1 MNESPN
7 PLPAPVS
14 TVAPGI
20 AVSSLASVSA
30 SASRRKG
37 NRGQSTRRVSRHLR
51 AIRMGLTGLI
61 LLALLY
67 TIAITKSLLVPLVL
81 AGFIGLALNP
91 IVAAAARWR
100 IPRWFAAVVVM
111 LLLGTGLVTAVGT
124 LSTPALNWFHEAPT
138 AMRAFAPKIKP
149 MTQQIEAASRATQTL
164 VGGAVTRNTQ
174 QPNTFAFT
182 AWDIVATAPKII
194 ASVLTVALLV
204 FFFLVYGDEILR
216 RAVEISPT
224 FAYKRHTVSIV
235 RNIQIEVSSYLLL
248 TAAINVTLGLVTS
261 AMLYLYGVPDPLLW
275 GCFAT
280 VANFIPYVGAITTTT
295 VLAVVGALH
304 FQELGPALLPAAT
317 FAGITAVE
325 GNMITP
331 MLQGR
336 RSRLSPVAILLWL
349 LVWGWIW
356 GIPGAIL
363 AVPMLT
369 CVKLITAKLRGWE
382 WFAHII
388 SR

>member
-1 MNESPN
+1 MNEPASSLPT
-7 PLPAPVS
+7 PLASTAAPGSAVS
-14 TVAPGI
+14 TLVTQP
-20 AVSSLASVSA
+20 
-30 SASRRKG
+30 RRKT
-37 NRGQSTRRVSRHLR
+37 RSSRSTRRISRHLQ
-51 AIRMGLTGLI
+51 AIRISLTGMI
-61 LLALLY
+61 LLALVY
-67 TIAITKSLLVPLVL
+67 TIAIGKSLLVPLVL

-91 IVAAAARWR
+91 IVATAARWR
-100 IPRWFAAVVVM
+100 VPRWLAAVTLMM
-111 LLLGTGLVTAVGT
+111 LLMAGLVTAAVT
-124 LSTPALNWFHEAPT
+124 LSQPALNWFHEAPT
-138 AMRAFAPKIKP
+138 ALRSLAPKIKP
-149 MTQQIEAASRATQTL
+149 LTQQIEAASRATQSL
-164 VGGAVTRNTQ
+164 AGGVPTRAVQ
-174 QPNTFAFT
+174 QPSMLAFT
-182 AWDIVATAPKII
+182 AWDVVSTAPKIV

-235 RNIQIEVSSYLLL
+235 RSIQVEVSSYLLL
-248 TAAINVTLGLVTS
+248 TAAINVTLGLAT
-261 AMLYLYGVPDPLLW
+261 AGMLYVYDVPDPLLW

-295 VLAVVGALH
+295 VLAVVGTLH
-304 FQELGPALLPAAT
+304 FQQVGTALLPAIT

-325 GNMITP
+325 GNLITP

-349 LVWGWIW
+349 LIWGWLW

-369 CVKLITAKLRGWE
+369 CVKLITARLRGWE

>member
-1 MNESPN
+1 MSEFPS
-7 PLPAPVS
+7 PLPTPLPSTTAPGAAVS
-14 TVAPGI
+14 TLVTRG
-20 AVSSLASVSA
+20 
-30 SASRRKG
+30 RRKPG
-37 NRGQSTRRVSRHLR
+37 SSRSTRRISRHLR
-51 AIRMGLTGLI
+51 AIRISLTGVI
-61 LLALLY
+61 LLAVLY
-67 TIAITKSLLVPLVL
+67 TVVLAKSLLVPLVL

-91 IVAAAARWR
+91 IVVAAARVR
-100 IPRWFAAVVVM
+100 FPRWLAAVTVM
-111 LLLGTGLVTAVGT
+111 VLLGVGLVSAIAT

-164 VGGAVTRNTQ
+164 VGGTVARNAPQ
-174 QPNTFAFT
+174 ANNSFAFT
-182 AWDIVATAPKII
+182 AWDIVAGAPKVL

-235 RNIQIEVSSYLLL
+235 RSIQVEVSSYLLL
-248 TAAINVTLGLVTS
+248 TAAINVTLGLVT
-261 AMLYLYGVPDPLLW
+261 AGMLYLYGVPDPLLW
-275 GCFAT
+275 GTVAT
-280 VANFIPYVGAITTTT
+280 IANFIPYVGAITTTT
-295 VLAVVGALH
+295 VLAVVGVLH
-304 FQELGPALLPAAT
+304 FQEIGPALLPAAT
-317 FAGITAVE
+317 FAGITAIE
-325 GNMITP
+325 GNMLTP
-331 MLQGR
+331 LLQGR

-349 LVWGWIW
+349 LIWGWLW
-356 GIPGAIL
+356 GIPGALL

>member
-1 MNESPN
+1 VNEPPN
-7 PLPAPVS
+7 PLPAPVPSAPIVGPGVAVS
-14 TVAPGI
+14 TLAVAP
-20 AVSSLASVSA
+20 
-30 SASRRKG
+30 SRRKPG
-37 NRGQSTRRVSRHLR
+37 SGRSTRRISRHLR
-51 AIRMGLTGLI
+51 AIRIGLTGLI

-67 TIAITKSLLVPLVL
+67 TIAISKSLLVPLVL

-100 IPRWFAAVVVM
+100 IPRWLAAVVVM
-111 LLLGTGLVTAVGT
+111 LLLGTGLVTAVST
-124 LSTPALNWFHEAPT
+124 LSTPALNWFHDAPA

-164 VGGAVTRNTQ
+164 AGGVVTRNTQ
-174 QPNTFAFT
+174 QPNTFSFT

-235 RNIQIEVSSYLLL
+235 RSIQVEVSSYLLL
-248 TAAINVTLGLVTS
+248 TAAINVTLGMVTS

-280 VANFIPYVGAITTTT
+280 VANFIPYVGAISTTT

-349 LVWGWIW
+349 LIWGWIW

>member
-1 MNESPN
+1 M
-7 PLPAPVS
+7 
-14 TVAPGI
+14 
-20 AVSSLASVSA
+20 
-30 SASRRKG
+30 
-37 NRGQSTRRVSRHLR
+37 
-51 AIRMGLTGLI
+51 I
-61 LLALLY
+61 LLATVY
-67 TIAITKSLLVPLVL
+67 TVAIGKSLLVPLVL
-81 AGFIGLALNP
+81 AAFIGLALNP
-91 IVAAAARWR
+91 IVVAAARIR
-100 IPRWFAAVVVM
+100 LPRWFAAVTVM
-111 LLLGTGLVTAVGT
+111 LLLGVGLVSAVAT
-124 LSTPALNWFHEAPT
+124 LSTPALNWFHEAPA
-138 AMRAFAPKIKP
+138 AMRTFAPKIKP

-164 VGGAVTRNTQ
+164 VGGTGARNAPQ
-174 QPNTFAFT
+174 ASNDFAFT
-182 AWDIVATAPKII
+182 AWDIVAGAPKVL

-235 RNIQIEVSSYLLL
+235 RSIQTEVSSYLLL
-248 TAAINVTLGLVTS
+248 TAAINVTLGLVT
-261 AMLYLYGVPDPLLW
+261 AGMLYLYGVPDPLLW
-275 GCFAT
+275 GSVAAI
-280 VANFIPYVGAITTTT
+280 ANFIPYVGAITTTT
-295 VLAVVGALH
+295 ILSIVGVLH

-317 FAGITAVE
+317 FAGITAIE
-325 GNMITP
+325 GNLLTP

-356 GIPGAIL
+356 GIPGALL

>member
-1 MNESPN
+1 MSEFPGALPT
-7 PLPAPVS
+7 PLSS
-14 TVAPGI
+14 TTAPGA
-20 AVSSLASVSA
+20 AVTSLPTR
-30 SASRRKG
+30 SRRKPG
-37 NRGQSTRRVSRHLR
+37 SSRSTRRISRHLR
-51 AIRMGLTGLI
+51 AIRISLTGMI
-61 LLALLY
+61 LLALVY
-67 TIAITKSLLVPLVL
+67 TVVLGKSLLVPLVL

-91 IVAAAARWR
+91 IVVAAARVR
-100 IPRWFAAVVVM
+100 IPRWLAAVTVMVM
-111 LLLGTGLVTAVGT
+111 LGVGLVSAVAT

-149 MTQQIEAASRATQTL
+149 MTQQIEAASRATQSL
-164 VGGAVTRNTQ
+164 VGGATSRNAPQAATG
-174 QPNTFAFT
+174 FAFT
-182 AWDIVATAPKII
+182 AWDIVAGAPKVL

-235 RNIQIEVSSYLLL
+235 RSIQVEVSSYLLL
-248 TAAINVTLGLVTS
+248 TAAINVTLGLVT
-261 AMLYLYGVPDPLLW
+261 AGMLYLYGVPDPLLW
-275 GCFAT
+275 GTVAT

-295 VLAVVGALH
+295 VLAIVGVLH

-317 FAGITAVE
+317 FAGITAIE
-325 GNMITP
+325 GNMLTP

-349 LVWGWIW
+349 LIWGWLW
-356 GIPGAIL
+356 GIPGALL

-369 CVKLITAKLRGWE
+369 CVKLITARLRGWE

>member
-1 MNESPN
+1 MSDLPGGLPT
-7 PLPAPVS
+7 PLSS
-14 TVAPGI
+14 TMAPG
-20 AVSSLASVSA
+20 AGMATLPTRP
-30 SASRRKG
+30 RRKPG
-37 NRGQSTRRVSRHLR
+37 SSRSTRRISRHLK
-51 AIRMGLTGLI
+51 AIRISLTGMI
-61 LLALLY
+61 LLALVY
-67 TIAITKSLLVPLVL
+67 TVVLGKSLLVPLVL
-81 AGFIGLALNP
+81 AGFLGLALNP
-91 IVAAAARWR
+91 IVVAAARVR
-100 IPRWFAAVVVM
+100 IPRWLASVTVMVM
-111 LLLGTGLVTAVGT
+111 LGVGLVSAIAT

-149 MTQQIEAASRATQTL
+149 MTQQIEAASRATQNL
-164 VGGAVTRNTQ
+164 VGGTTARNAPQ
-174 QPNTFAFT
+174 AAAGFAFT
-182 AWDIVATAPKII
+182 AWDIVAGAPKVL

-235 RNIQIEVSSYLLL
+235 RSIQVEVSSYLLM
-248 TAAINVTLGLVTS
+248 TAAINVTLGLVT
-261 AMLYLYGVPDPLLW
+261 AGMLYLYGVPDPLLW
-275 GCFAT
+275 GTVAT

-295 VLAVVGALH
+295 VLAIVGVLH
-304 FQELGPALLPAAT
+304 FQELGPAMLPAAT
-317 FAGITAVE
+317 FAGITAIE
-325 GNMITP
+325 GNMLTP

-349 LVWGWIW
+349 LIWGWLW
-356 GIPGAIL
+356 GIPGALL

-369 CVKLITAKLRGWE
+369 CVKLITARLRGWE

>member
-1 MNESPN
+1 MNEPASSLPT
-7 PLPAPVS
+7 PLAPTAAPGSAVS
-14 TVAPGI
+14 TLVTQP
-20 AVSSLASVSA
+20 
-30 SASRRKG
+30 RRKT
-37 NRGQSTRRVSRHLR
+37 RSSRSTRRISRHLQ
-51 AIRMGLTGLI
+51 AIRISLTGMI
-61 LLALLY
+61 LLALVY
-67 TIAITKSLLVPLVL
+67 TIAIGKSLLVPLVL

-91 IVAAAARWR
+91 IVATAARWR
-100 IPRWFAAVVVM
+100 VPRWLAAVTLMM
-111 LLLGTGLVTAVGT
+111 LLMAGLVTAAVT
-124 LSTPALNWFHEAPT
+124 LSQPALNWFHEAPT
-138 AMRAFAPKIKP
+138 ALRSLAPKIKP
-149 MTQQIEAASRATQTL
+149 LTQQIEAASRATQSL
-164 VGGAVTRNTQ
+164 AGGVPTRAVQ
-174 QPNTFAFT
+174 QPSMLAFT
-182 AWDIVATAPKII
+182 AWDVVSTAPKIV

-235 RNIQIEVSSYLLL
+235 RSIQVEVSSYLLL
-248 TAAINVTLGLVTS
+248 TAAINVTLGLAT
-261 AMLYLYGVPDPLLW
+261 AGMLYVYDVPDPLLW

-295 VLAVVGALH
+295 VLAVVGTLH
-304 FQELGPALLPAAT
+304 FQQVGTALLPAIT

-325 GNMITP
+325 GNLITP

-349 LVWGWIW
+349 LIWGWLW

-369 CVKLITAKLRGWE
+369 CVKLITARLRGWE

>member
-1 MNESPN
+1 M
-7 PLPAPVS
+7 
-14 TVAPGI
+14 
-20 AVSSLASVSA
+20 
-30 SASRRKG
+30 SR
-37 NRGQSTRRVSRHLR
+37 NLR
-51 AIRMGLTGLI
+51 AIRISLTCLV
-61 LLALLY
+61 LLAAIY
-67 TIAITKSLLVPLVL
+67 TVAIGKSLLVPLVL

-91 IVAAAARWR
+91 IVAAAAHVR
-100 IPRWFAAVVVM
+100 IPRWLSAVTVM
-111 LLLGTGLVTAVGT
+111 LLLGFGLVSAVT
-124 LSTPALNWFHEAPT
+124 SLSEPALNWFHEAPT

-149 MTQQIEAASRATQTL
+149 LTQQIEAASRATQNL
-164 VGGAVTRNTQ
+164 VGGTVVRNAPQ
-174 QPNTFAFT
+174 SPNSFAFT
-182 AWDIVATAPKII
+182 AWDILAGAPKVF

-224 FAYKRHTVSIV
+224 FTYKRHTVSIV
-235 RNIQIEVSSYLLL
+235 RSIQVEVSSYLLL
-248 TAAINVTLGLVTS
+248 TAAINVTLGLVT
-261 AMLYLYGVPDPLLW
+261 AGMLYLYGVPDPLLW
-275 GCFAT
+275 GTVAT
-280 VANFIPYVGAITTTT
+280 IANFIPYVGAITTTS

-317 FAGITAVE
+317 FAGITAIE

-349 LVWGWIW
+349 LVWGWLW
-356 GIPGAIL
+356 GVPGALL

-369 CVKLITAKLRGWE
+369 CVKLITAKLRGWQ

>member
-1 MNESPN
+1 M
-7 PLPAPVS
+7 PAPVPS
-14 TVAPGI
+14 PAPPGV
-20 AVSSLASVSA
+20 AVSSLAVA
-30 SASRRKG
+30 RARRKPG
-37 NRGQSTRRVSRHLR
+37 SSRSTRRISRHLV
-51 AIRMGLTGLI
+51 AIRISLTAMI
-61 LLALLY
+61 LLATVY
-67 TIAITKSLLVPLVL
+67 TVAIGKSLLVPLVL
-81 AGFIGLALNP
+81 AAFIGLALNP
-91 IVAAAARWR
+91 IVVAAARIR
-100 IPRWFAAVVVM
+100 LPRWFAAVTVM
-111 LLLGTGLVTAVGT
+111 LLLGVGLVSAVAT
-124 LSTPALNWFHEAPT
+124 LSTPALNWFHEAPA
-138 AMRAFAPKIKP
+138 AMRTFAPKIKP

-164 VGGAVTRNTQ
+164 VGGTVARNAPQ
-174 QPNTFAFT
+174 ASNDFAFT
-182 AWDIVATAPKII
+182 AWDIVAGAPKVL

-235 RNIQIEVSSYLLL
+235 RSIQTEVSSYLLL
-248 TAAINVTLGLVTS
+248 TAAINVTLGLVT
-261 AMLYLYGVPDPLLW
+261 AGMLYLYGVPDPLLW
-275 GCFAT
+275 GSVAAI
-280 VANFIPYVGAITTTT
+280 ANFIPYVGAITTTT
-295 VLAVVGALH
+295 ILSIVGVLH

-317 FAGITAVE
+317 FAGITAIE
-325 GNMITP
+325 GNLLTP

-356 GIPGAIL
+356 GIPGALL

>member
-1 MNESPN
+1 MSEPPA
-7 PLPAPVS
+7 PLPAPS
-14 TVAPGI
+14 PGPGLTAPPGI
-20 AVSSLASVSA
+20 AVSSLLAP
-30 SASRRKG
+30 SRRKPG
-37 NRGQSTRRVSRHLR
+37 SSRSTRRISRHLR
-51 AIRMGLTGLI
+51 AIRIGLTGLI
-61 LLALLY
+61 LLALVY
-67 TIAITKSLLVPLVL
+67 TIAICKSLLVPLVL

-91 IVAAAARWR
+91 IVAAAGRWR
-100 IPRWFAAVVVM
+100 IPRWLASVSVM
-111 LLLGTGLVTAVGT
+111 VLLGAGLVTAVTT
-124 LSTPALNWFHEAPT
+124 LSQPAMNWFHEAPA

-164 VGGAVTRNTQ
+164 VGGAVSRSQ
-174 QPNTFAFT
+174 QQQSTFAFT
-182 AWDIVATAPKII
+182 AWDIVSTAPKIL

-235 RNIQIEVSSYLLL
+235 RSIQVEVSSYLLL

-280 VANFIPYVGAITTTT
+280 VANFIPYVGAISTTT

-304 FQELGPALLPAAT
+304 FQELGPALLPAGT
-317 FAGITAVE
+317 FACITAVE
-325 GNMITP
+325 GNMLTP
-331 MLQGR
+331 LLQGR

-349 LVWGWIW
+349 LIWGWIW

>member
-1 MNESPN
+1 MND
-7 PLPAPVS
+7 PLSTHLPLASAAAPGVAVS
-14 TVAPGI
+14 T
-20 AVSSLASVSA
+20 LATR
-30 SASRRKG
+30 SRSRSNTG
-37 NRGQSTRRVSRHLR
+37 RTARRMSRHLKS
-51 AIRMGLTGLI
+51 IRISLTGII
-61 LLALLY
+61 LLALIY
-67 TIAITKSLLVPLVL
+67 TVAIGKSLLVPLVL

-91 IVAAAARWR
+91 IVATAARWR
-100 IPRWFAAVVVM
+100 IPRWLAAVTLM
-111 LLLGTGLVTAVGT
+111 FLLGAGLVAGAAT
-124 LSTPALNWFHEAPT
+124 LSQPALNWLHQAPT
-138 AMRAFAPKIKP
+138 AMRSIAPRIKP

-164 VGGAVTRNTQ
+164 VGGSTARN
-174 QPNTFAFT
+174 QPQANSDIAFT
-182 AWDIVATAPKII
+182 AWDVMAGTPKVV

-235 RNIQIEVSSYLLL
+235 RSIQVEVSSYLLL

-261 AMLYLYGVPDPLLW
+261 GMLYLYGVPDPLLW
-275 GCFAT
+275 GSFAT
-280 VANFIPYVGAITTTT
+280 IANFIPYVGAITTTT
-295 VLAVVGALH
+295 VLAIVGALH
-304 FQELGPALLPAAT
+304 FQDLGTALLPAAT

-325 GNMITP
+325 GNLLTP

-349 LVWGWIW
+349 LVWGWLW

-369 CVKLITAKLRGWE
+369 CVKLITAKLRGWQ
-382 WFAHII
+382 WFAHMI

>member
-1 MNESPN
+1 MSELPGTWPT
-7 PLPAPVS
+7 PLSS
-14 TVAPGI
+14 TTATG
-20 AVSSLASVSA
+20 AVVTSLPTRP
-30 SASRRKG
+30 RRKPG
-37 NRGQSTRRVSRHLR
+37 SSRSTRRISRHLR
-51 AIRMGLTGLI
+51 AIRISLTGMI
-61 LLALLY
+61 LLALVY
-67 TIAITKSLLVPLVL
+67 TVVLGKSLLVPLVL
-81 AGFIGLALNP
+81 AAFIGLALNP
-91 IVAAAARWR
+91 IVVAAARVR
-100 IPRWFAAVVVM
+100 IPRWLAAVTVMVM
-111 LLLGTGLVTAVGT
+111 LGLGLVSAVAT

-149 MTQQIEAASRATQTL
+149 MTQQIEAASRATQSL
-164 VGGAVTRNTQ
+164 VGGATSRNAPQAATG
-174 QPNTFAFT
+174 FAFT
-182 AWDIVATAPKII
+182 AWDIVAGAPKVL

-235 RNIQIEVSSYLLL
+235 RSIQVEVSSYLLL
-248 TAAINVTLGLVTS
+248 TAAINVTLGLVT
-261 AMLYLYGVPDPLLW
+261 AGMLYLYGVPDPLLW
-275 GCFAT
+275 GTVAT

-295 VLAVVGALH
+295 VLAIVGVLH

-317 FAGITAVE
+317 FAGITAIE
-325 GNMITP
+325 GNMLTP

-349 LVWGWIW
+349 LIWGWLW
-356 GIPGAIL
+356 GIPGALL

-369 CVKLITAKLRGWE
+369 CVKLITARLRGWE

>member
-1 MNESPN
+1 MND
-7 PLPAPVS
+7 PLSTHLPLASAAAPGVAVS
-14 TVAPGI
+14 T
-20 AVSSLASVSA
+20 LATR
-30 SASRRKG
+30 SRSRSNTG
-37 NRGQSTRRVSRHLR
+37 RTARRMSRHLKS
-51 AIRMGLTGLI
+51 IRISLTGMI
-61 LLALLY
+61 LLALVY
-67 TIAITKSLLVPLVL
+67 TVAIGKSLLVPLVL

-91 IVAAAARWR
+91 IVATAARWR
-100 IPRWFAAVVVM
+100 IPRWLAAVTLM
-111 LLLGTGLVTAVGT
+111 FLLGAGLVAGAAT
-124 LSTPALNWFHEAPT
+124 LSQPALNWLHQAPT
-138 AMRAFAPKIKP
+138 AMRSIAPRIKP

-164 VGGAVTRNTQ
+164 VGGSTARN
-174 QPNTFAFT
+174 QPQANSDIAFT
-182 AWDIVATAPKII
+182 AWDVMAGTPKVV

-235 RNIQIEVSSYLLL
+235 RSIQVEVSSYLLL

-261 AMLYLYGVPDPLLW
+261 GMLYLYGVPDPLLW
-275 GCFAT
+275 GSFAT
-280 VANFIPYVGAITTTT
+280 IANFIPYVGAITTTT

-304 FQELGPALLPAAT
+304 FQDLGTALLPAAT

-325 GNMITP
+325 GNLLTP

-349 LVWGWIW
+349 LVWGWLW

-369 CVKLITAKLRGWE
+369 CVKLITAKLRGWQ
-382 WFAHII
+382 WFAHMI

>member
-1 MNESPN
+1 MSDFPS
-7 PLPAPVS
+7 PLPTPLPSTTAPGAAVS
-14 TVAPGI
+14 TLVTRG
-20 AVSSLASVSA
+20 
-30 SASRRKG
+30 RRKPG
-37 NRGQSTRRVSRHLR
+37 SSRSTRRISRHLR
-51 AIRMGLTGLI
+51 AIRISLTGMI
-61 LLALLY
+61 LLAVLY
-67 TIAITKSLLVPLVL
+67 TVVLSKSLLVPLVL

-91 IVAAAARWR
+91 IVVAAARVR
-100 IPRWFAAVVVM
+100 FPRWLAAVIVMVM
-111 LLLGTGLVTAVGT
+111 LGVGLVSAIAT

-149 MTQQIEAASRATQTL
+149 MTQQIEAASRATQNL
-164 VGGAVTRNTQ
+164 VGGTVARNAPQ
-174 QPNTFAFT
+174 ANAGFAFT
-182 AWDIVATAPKII
+182 AWDIVAGAPKVL

-235 RNIQIEVSSYLLL
+235 RSIQVEVSSYLLL
-248 TAAINVTLGLVTS
+248 TAAINVTLGLVT
-261 AMLYLYGVPDPLLW
+261 AGMLYLYGVPDPLLW
-275 GCFAT
+275 GTVAT

-295 VLAVVGALH
+295 VLAVVGVLH
-304 FQELGPALLPAAT
+304 FQEIGPALLPAAT
-317 FAGITAVE
+317 FAGITAIE
-325 GNMITP
+325 GNLLTP

-349 LVWGWIW
+349 LIWGWLW
-356 GIPGAIL
+356 GIPGALL

>member
-1 MNESPN
+1 MRT
-7 PLPAPVS
+7 A
-14 TVAPGI
+14 
-20 AVSSLASVSA
+20 
-30 SASRRKG
+30 RK
-37 NRGQSTRRVSRHLR
+37 VSRHLR
-51 AIRMGLTGLI
+51 AIRVSLTGII
-61 LLALLY
+61 LLAVIY
-67 TIAITKSLLVPLVL
+67 TVAVGKSLLVPLVL

-91 IVAAAARWR
+91 IVAAASRWR
-100 IPRWFAAVVVM
+100 VPRWLAAVVVM
-111 LLLGTGLVTAVGT
+111 ALLSGGVVLAVAK
-124 LSTPALNWFHEAPT
+124 LSQPALNWFHEAPT

-149 MTQQIEAASRATQTL
+149 LTQQIEMASRATQTL
-164 VGGAVTRNTQ
+164 VGGATSRGLPQTD
-174 QPNTFAFT
+174 TGLAFT
-182 AWDIVATAPKII
+182 AWDIVAGAPKVL

-235 RNIQIEVSSYLLL
+235 RSIQIEVSSYLLL

-261 AMLYLYGVPDPLLW
+261 GMLYLYGVPDPLLW
-275 GCFAT
+275 GTFAT
-280 VANFIPYVGAITTTT
+280 VANFIPYVGAISTTTI
-295 VLAVVGALH
+295 LAVVGVLH

-325 GNMITP
+325 GNLLTP

-336 RSRLSPVAILLWL
+336 RSRLSPVAILMWL
-349 LVWGWIW
+349 LIWGWLW
-356 GIPGAIL
+356 GIPGALL

-369 CVKLITAKLRGWE
+369 CFKLITAKLRGWE
-382 WFAHII
+382 WFAHVI

>member
-1 MNESPN
+1 MSDLPS
-7 PLPAPVS
+7 PLPTPLPSTAAPGVAVS
-14 TVAPGI
+14 TI
-20 AVSSLASVSA
+20 AAR
-30 SASRRKG
+30 SRRTPG
-37 NRGQSTRRVSRHLR
+37 SSRSTRRISRHLR
-51 AIRMGLTGLI
+51 SIRISLTGI
-61 LLALLY
+61 IMLALLY
-67 TIAITKSLLVPLVL
+67 TVAIGKSILVPLVL

-91 IVAAAARWR
+91 IVAAAARVR
-100 IPRWFAAVVVM
+100 IPRWLAAVTVM
-111 LLLGTGLVTAVGT
+111 ILLGTGLVSAVAT

-164 VGGAVTRNTQ
+164 VGGTVARNVPQ
-174 QPNTFAFT
+174 SPNGLAFT
-182 AWDIVATAPKII
+182 AWDIVAGAPKVL
-194 ASVLTVALLV
+194 ASILTVALLV

-224 FAYKRHTVSIV
+224 FSYKRHTVSIV
-235 RNIQIEVSSYLLL
+235 RSIQVEVSSYLLL
-248 TAAINVTLGLVTS
+248 TAAINVTLGLVT
-261 AMLYLYGVPDPLLW
+261 AGMLYLYGVPDPLLW
-275 GCFAT
+275 GSVAAI
-280 VANFIPYVGAITTTT
+280 ANFIPYVGAITTTT
-295 VLAVVGALH
+295 ILAIVGTLH

-349 LVWGWIW
+349 LIWGWLW
-356 GIPGAIL
+356 GIPGALL

-369 CVKLITAKLRGWE
+369 CVKLITAKLRGWQ
-382 WFAHII
+382 WFAHIV

>member
-1 MNESPN
+1 MPQSLPT
-7 PLPAPVS
+7 PLPSTAAPGVAVS
-14 TVAPGI
+14 T
-20 AVSSLASVSA
+20 LAIR
-30 SASRRKG
+30 SRRKPG
-37 NRGQSTRRVSRHLR
+37 SSRSTRRISRHLR
-51 AIRMGLTGLI
+51 AIRISLTAMI
-61 LLALLY
+61 LLAAIY
-67 TIAITKSLLVPLVL
+67 TIAIGKSLLVPLVL
-81 AGFIGLALNP
+81 AAFLGLALNP
-91 IVAAAARWR
+91 LVVAAARLR
-100 IPRWFAAVVVM
+100 FPRWLAAVTLM
-111 LLLGTGLVTAVGT
+111 LLLGVGLVSAVAT
-124 LSTPALNWFHEAPT
+124 LSTPALNWFHEAPN

-149 MTQQIEAASRATQTL
+149 MTQQIEAASRATQNL
-164 VGGAVTRNTQ
+164 VGGAVARNAPQAASSFT
-174 QPNTFAFT
+174 FT
-182 AWDIVATAPKII
+182 AWDIVAGAPKVL

-235 RNIQIEVSSYLLL
+235 RSIQVEVSSYLLL
-248 TAAINVTLGLVTS
+248 TAAINATLGLVT
-261 AMLYLYGVPDPLLW
+261 AGMLYLYGVPDPLLW
-275 GCFAT
+275 GSVAAI
-280 VANFIPYVGAITTTT
+280 ANFIPYVGAITTTT
-295 VLAVVGALH
+295 VLSVVGVLH

-317 FAGITAVE
+317 FAGITAIE
-325 GNMITP
+325 GNLLTP

-356 GIPGAIL
+356 GIPGALL

>member
-1 MNESPN
+1 VSDLPS
-7 PLPAPVS
+7 PLPTPVPS
-14 TVAPGI
+14 TAAPGA
-20 AVSSLASVSA
+20 AVSAIGTRPRRTPGS
-30 SASRRKG
+30 SR
-37 NRGQSTRRVSRHLR
+37 STRRISRHLR
-51 AIRMGLTGLI
+51 AIRISLTCMI
-61 LLALLY
+61 LLALVY
-67 TIAITKSLLVPLVL
+67 TVVIGKSLLVPLVL
-81 AGFIGLALNP
+81 AAFIGLALNP
-91 IVAAAARWR
+91 IVAAAARVS
-100 IPRWFAAVVVM
+100 IPRWLAAVTVM
-111 LLLGTGLVTAVGT
+111 ILLGAGLVSGVST
-124 LSTPALNWFHEAPT
+124 LSAPALNWFHEAPA

-149 MTQQIEAASRATQTL
+149 MTQQIEAASRATQNL
-164 VGGAVTRNTQ
+164 VGGAVARNGP
-174 QPNTFAFT
+174 QPSENSFAFT
-182 AWDIVATAPKII
+182 AWDIVAGAPKVL

-235 RNIQIEVSSYLLL
+235 RSIQVEVSSYLLL
-248 TAAINVTLGLVTS
+248 TAAINVTLGLITAGV
-261 AMLYLYGVPDPLLW
+261 LYLYGLPDPLLW
-275 GCFAT
+275 GTVAT
-280 VANFIPYVGAITTTT
+280 VANFIPYVGAITTTSI
-295 VLAVVGALH
+295 LAVVGALH

-325 GNMITP
+325 GNLITP

-349 LVWGWIW
+349 LVWGWLW
-356 GIPGAIL
+356 GIPGALL

-369 CVKLITAKLRGWE
+369 CVKLITARLRGWT

>member
-1 MNESPN
+1 VSDFPS
-7 PLPAPVS
+7 PLPTPVPSTAAPGAAVS
-14 TVAPGI
+14 TI
-20 AVSSLASVSA
+20 AVP
-30 SASRRKG
+30 SRRKPG
-37 NRGQSTRRVSRHLR
+37 SGRSSRRMSRNLR
-51 AIRMGLTGLI
+51 AIRISLTCLV
-61 LLALLY
+61 LLAAIY
-67 TIAITKSLLVPLVL
+67 TVAIGKSLLVPLVL

-91 IVAAAARWR
+91 IVAAAAHVR
-100 IPRWFAAVVVM
+100 IPRWLSAVTVM
-111 LLLGTGLVTAVGT
+111 LLLGFGLVSAVTT
-124 LSTPALNWFHEAPT
+124 LSEPALNWFHEAPT

-149 MTQQIEAASRATQTL
+149 LTQQIEAASRATQNL
-164 VGGAVTRNTQ
+164 VGGTVVRNAPQ
-174 QPNTFAFT
+174 SPNSFAFT
-182 AWDIVATAPKII
+182 AWDILAGAPKVL

-235 RNIQIEVSSYLLL
+235 RSIQVEVSSYLLL

-261 AMLYLYGVPDPLLW
+261 GMLYLYGVPDPLLW
-275 GCFAT
+275 GTVAT
-280 VANFIPYVGAITTTT
+280 IANFIPYVGAITTTS

-349 LVWGWIW
+349 LVWGWLW
-356 GIPGAIL
+356 GVPGALL

-369 CVKLITAKLRGWE
+369 CVKLITAKLRGWQ

>member
-1 MNESPN
+1 MSDFPS
-7 PLPAPVS
+7 PLPTPLPSTAAPGVAVS
-14 TVAPGI
+14 T
-20 AVSSLASVSA
+20 LATRA
-30 SASRRKG
+30 RRKPG
-37 NRGQSTRRVSRHLR
+37 SSRSTRRISRHLR
-51 AIRMGLTGLI
+51 SIRISLNGII

-67 TIAITKSLLVPLVL
+67 TVAIGKSILVPLVL

-91 IVAAAARWR
+91 IVAAAARMR
-100 IPRWFAAVVVM
+100 IPRWLAAVTVM
-111 LLLGTGLVTAVGT
+111 LLLGTGLVSAVTT

-164 VGGAVTRNTQ
+164 VGGTVARSAPQSANS
-174 QPNTFAFT
+174 FAFSV
-182 AWDIVATAPKII
+182 WDVVASAPKVL
-194 ASVLTVALLV
+194 ASILTVALLV

-224 FAYKRHTVSIV
+224 FSYKRHTVSIV
-235 RNIQIEVSSYLLL
+235 RSIQEEVSSYLLM
-248 TAAINVTLGLVTS
+248 TASINVTLGLVT
-261 AMLYLYGVPDPLLW
+261 AGMLYLYGVPDPLLW
-275 GCFAT
+275 GTVAT

-295 VLAVVGALH
+295 ILAIVGALH
-304 FQELGPALLPAAT
+304 FQDLGAALIPAGT
-317 FAGITAVE
+317 FAGITAIE
-325 GNMITP
+325 GNLITP

-349 LVWGWIW
+349 LIWGWLW
-356 GIPGAIL
+356 GIPGALL

-369 CVKLITAKLRGWE
+369 CVKLITAKLRGWQ

>member
-1 MNESPN
+1 VNQPPN
-7 PLPAPVS
+7 PLPAPIPINAPGVPVS
-14 TVAPGI
+14 TLSVA
-20 AVSSLASVSA
+20 A
-30 SASRRKG
+30 SARRKTSNG
-37 NRGQSTRRVSRHLR
+37 RTARRVSRHLR

-111 LLLGTGLVTAVGT
+111 GLLGTGMVTAVTT
-124 LSTPALNWFHEAPT
+124 LSTPALNWFHEAPD

-164 VGGAVTRNTQ
+164 VGGAVTRNNQ
-174 QPNTFAFT
+174 QPSSFAFN
-182 AWDIVATAPKII
+182 AWDIVSTAPKIL

-235 RNIQIEVSSYLLL
+235 RSIQVEVSSYLLL

-349 LVWGWIW
+349 LIWGWIW

-369 CVKLITAKLRGWE
+369 CVKLVTAKLRGWQ

>member
-1 MNESPN
+1 MTDTAS
-7 PLPAPVS
+7 PLPTPLAS
-14 TVAPGI
+14 TAAPGS
-20 AVSSLASVSA
+20 AVSSLVARP
-30 SASRRKG
+30 RRKAG
-37 NRGQSTRRVSRHLR
+37 AGRSTRRISRHLR
-51 AIRMGLTGLI
+51 AIRISLTGII
-61 LLALLY
+61 LLAVVY
-67 TIAITKSLLVPLVL
+67 TIAIGKSLLVPLVL
-81 AGFIGLALNP
+81 AAFIGLALNP
-91 IVAAAARWR
+91 IVASAARWR
-100 IPRWFAAVVVM
+100 VPRWLAAVTLM
-111 LLLGTGLVTAVGT
+111 LLLGAGIVSAVTT
-124 LSTPALNWFHEAPT
+124 LSEPAMNWFHEAPT
-138 AMRAFAPKIKP
+138 AMRSLAPKIKP
-149 MTQQIEAASRATQTL
+149 LTQQIEAASRATQSL
-164 VGGAVTRNTQ
+164 AGGAVTRAAQ
-174 QPNTFAFT
+174 QPSSLAFT
-182 AWDIVATAPKII
+182 AWDVVSTAPKIV

-235 RNIQIEVSSYLLL
+235 RSIQVEVSSYLLL
-248 TAAINVTLGLVTS
+248 TVAINVTLGLVTS
-261 AMLYLYGVPDPLLW
+261 GMLYFYDVPDPLLW

-280 VANFIPYVGAITTTT
+280 VANFIPYVGSITTTA
-295 VLAVVGALH
+295 VLAVVGSLH
-304 FQELGPALLPAAT
+304 FQQLGTALLPAMT

-349 LVWGWIW
+349 LVWGWLW
-356 GIPGAIL
+356 GIPGALL

-369 CVKLITAKLRGWE
+369 CVKLITARLRGWT

>member
-1 MNESPN
+1 VNQPAN
-7 PLPAPVS
+7 PLPAPPPS
-14 TVAPGI
+14 AAPGV
-20 AVSSLASVSA
+20 AVSSLAPLSPL
-30 SASRRKG
+30 SRRKPG
-37 NRGQSTRRVSRHLR
+37 SERGTRRIARHLR
-51 AIRMGLTGLI
+51 AIRIGLTGLI

-81 AGFIGLALNP
+81 AAFIGLALNP

-100 IPRWFAAVVVM
+100 IPRWLAAVTVM
-111 LLLGTGLVTAVGT
+111 LLLGAGLVTAVTT
-124 LSTPALNWFHEAPT
+124 LSQPALNWFHEAPA

-164 VGGAVTRNTQ
+164 VGGAVSRYSPQ
-174 QPNTFAFT
+174 QPSQFAFN
-182 AWDIVATAPKII
+182 AWDIVSTAPKII

-235 RNIQIEVSSYLLL
+235 RSIQVEVSSYLLL

-280 VANFIPYVGAITTTT
+280 VANFIPYVGAISTTT

-349 LVWGWIW
+349 LIWGWIW